1 MLRGRF
7 WFETQ
12 DFGVSVGAIG
22 IIFRDTSFPTS
33 PRSQNRLFRKI
44 VPGVQGRRNG
54 RGKKLF
60 TLLGPNCDQGGQTC
74 CGADFGSRIKIS
86 GHPLGQSASFF
97 EIYPFRPVLGG
108 SILHMGGTDRFR
120 KMMQIAPTDAPKSGF
135 WCQNRLRN
143 MFGHFGRNLASEV

>member
-1 MLRGRF
+1 MGQISARMLRGQF
-7 WFETQ
+7 WFENQ

-54 RGKKLF
+54 RGKKMF
-60 TLLGPNCDQGGQTC
+60 TLLGPNCDQGDQTC

-86 GHPLGQSASFF
+86 GHPLGQPASFF
-97 EIYPFRPVLGG
+97 EIYPFRPGRGQIFLGG
-108 SILHMGGTDRFR
+108 QRDHPLCHPF
-120 KMMQIAPTDAPKSGF
+120 
-135 WCQNRLRN
+135 
-143 MFGHFGRNLASEV
+143 LACLTSLCATLCATLVATLFCSL